1 MKTWFIIL
9 AFIFGNWGC
18 SSGAKIGGL
27 LHPLS
32 DIQKAIVA
40 SFPEGLEQADSK
52 KRVFYSKF
60 FDPNA
65 LDFGDEIIYDD
76 EEGESKKRMY
86 REVKV
91 DAEELSLFRGQV
103 VATVRGS
110 SRPYT
115 LKIKVFVDERK
126 DVYVSEDPNKLYS
139 GEWEKQGQDDELTEY
154 FAEKIKSILAKHHRT
169 KNIIDDFRSF

>member
-9 AFIFGNWGC
+9 AFIFGC
-18 SSGAKIGGL
+18 SSGAKVGGL

-40 SFPEGLEQADSK
+40 SFPQGLEQSDPK

-60 FDPNA
+60 FDPDA
-65 LDFGDEIIYDD
+65 LDFGDEAVYDED
-76 EEGESKKRMY
+76 EGEPQKRGYNKKITVY
-86 REVKV
+86 
-91 DAEELSLFRGQV
+91 AEELSLFRGQV
-103 VATVRGS
+103 VATVLGS

-126 DVYVSEDPNKLYS
+126 DAAYVSEDPNKLYN

-154 FAEKIKSILAKHHRT
+154 FVKRIKSILAKHHRT